1 MNVLE
6 RGASYSSFATL
17 DNIYSLM
24 VLASLMYFAVIGWT
38 VVSYSRLERSL
49 WESNVCMSRF
59 LVREKTCLSPLFLF
73 GCLNVCLSD
82 CMIVCV
88 HVFVHSY
95 SGVRTEGR
103 SKNSYQFI

>member
-59 LVREKTCLSPLFLF
+59 LVREKRVCRLCFCLD
-73 GCLNVCLSD
+73 VCLFD
-82 CMIVCV
+82 CMIVCG

-103 SKNSYQFI
+103 SKNSYQSM